1 MAWTCSGRTNA
12 ELISKMWNAK
22 LIQSA
27 RVRDAMASVDRAH
40 FTPSHHLAYE
50 DSPQSIGYAATISA
64 PHMHASALEYL
75 LPYLEEGRRV
85 LDVGS
90 GSGYLTAVMGELVFP
105 SSSSSSS
112 SSCSPSDDLG
122 EIEGRRR
129 GRVVGL
135 EHISELRD
143 LGERNMRKSEKGK
156 RWLEEGKVEFVVGD
170 GREGWIDSNG
180 GEGWD
185 AIHVGA
191 AAIEIHDALV
201 EQLRCP
207 GRMFIPVEH
216 PRGLGQHIWVVD
228 KDREGK
234 ISKEM
239 LYGVRYVPLTD
250 APR

>member
-1 MAWTCSGRTNA
+1 
-12 ELISKMWNAK
+12 MWNAD
-22 LIQSA
+22 LIHSD
-27 RVRDAMASVDRAH
+27 RVRDAMISIDRAH
-40 FTPSHHLAYE
+40 YTPSHHLAYE

-75 LPYLEEGRRV
+75 LPYLEEGMRV

-90 GSGYLTAVMGELVFP
+90 GSGYLTAVMAELVFSP
-105 SSSSSSS
+105 SPSSSS
-112 SSCSPSDDLG
+112 SSCSSSQNPG
-122 EIEGRRR
+122 EINGARR
-129 GRVVGL
+129 GKVVGL
-135 EHISELRD
+135 DHIRELRD
-143 LGERNMRKSEKGK
+143 LGEGNVRKSEKGK

-170 GREGWIDSNG
+170 GREGWIDPHG
-180 GEGWD
+180 GGCWD

-191 AAIEIHDALV
+191 AAMEIHDTLV

-207 GRMFIPVEH
+207 GRIFIPVEH

-234 ISKEM
+234 ISKKM

>member
-12 ELISKMWNAK
+12 ELISNMWNAD
-22 LIQSA
+22 LIHSE
-27 RVRDAMASVDRAH
+27 RVRDAMISVDRAH
-40 FTPSHHLAYE
+40 YTPSHHLAYQ

-64 PHMHASALEYL
+64 PHMHASALEHL
-75 LPYLEEGRRV
+75 LPYLDDGKRV

-90 GSGYLTAVMGELVFP
+90 GSGYLTAVMAELVFP
-105 SSSSSSS
+105 
-112 SSCSPSDDLG
+112 PSASAPPGPDPGAVDG
-122 EIEGRRR
+122 PR
-129 GRVVGL
+129 GGKVVGL
-135 EHISELRD
+135 EHIRELRD
-143 LGERNMRKSEKGK
+143 LGERNVRKSEKGR
-156 RWLEEGKVEFVVGD
+156 RWVDEGKVEFVEGD
-170 GREGWIDSNG
+170 GRQGWRDPRG
-180 GEGWD
+180 QGGWD

-191 AAIEIHDALV
+191 AAMEIHETLV

-228 KDREGK
+228 KDGEGK
-234 ISKEM
+234 VSKKM